1 MHTNKKIKQSKRSH
15 FMVFIH
21 HKSDRISYRPKKVP
35 GNNSYAD
42 VVKFGKKTFILGT
55 SIIKGIRMKKF
66 DQKCVC

>member
-1 MHTNKKIKQSKRSH
+1 
-15 FMVFIH
+15 MVFIH

-66 DQKCVC
+66 NQKCVC